1 MGSSSRHGRTN
12 RKSAKA
18 RGRSSRGQ
26 RSIVPNTKEIKS
38 RGSGNKELPEKS
50 IKSRKLSQSQRKRE
64 EDREVIYAL
73 RAMEILVDSGVGL
86 SQAMKHIADE
96 DYGCISEEFARIL
109 KETERGEY
117 LDRCIEEAV
126 SRAASPAFK
135 KMLEAMVMAVRDDI
149 GISKILKKT
158 ADREFEERRTRLT
171 AYTKKLT
178 GTAEIFITTGILLPI
193 ILVVFGF
200 LSSITESIAEVVP
213 FLDGGL
219 LGSMKV
225 CTVPAL
231 LIVIAI
237 LLGLILSTRAR
248 DPNI

>member
-1 MGSSSRHGRTN
+1 MGRSPQHGRKK
-12 RKSAKA
+12 RDPAIA
-18 RGRSSRGQ
+18 RGK
-26 RSIVPNTKEIKS
+26 PLPEEKS
-38 RGSGNKELPEKS
+38 RNAAKRNNTIRSEKKELPQKFVNP
-50 IKSRKLSQSQRKRE
+50 RKLSPSQRKRE

-86 SQAMKHIADE
+86 SEAMKHIADE

-109 KETERGEY
+109 EETVRGKY
-117 LDRCIEEAV
+117 LDKCIEEAV

-158 ADREFEERRTRLT
+158 ADREFEERRTRLA

-200 LSSITESIAEVVP
+200 LSSITESIADVAP
-213 FLDGGL
+213 FLDGGI

-231 LIVIAI
+231 LIVLAI

>member
-1 MGSSSRHGRTN
+1 
-12 RKSAKA
+12 
-18 RGRSSRGQ
+18 
-26 RSIVPNTKEIKS
+26 
-38 RGSGNKELPEKS
+38 
-50 IKSRKLSQSQRKRE
+50 
-64 EDREVIYAL
+64 L

-86 SQAMKHIADE
+86 SEAMKHIADE

-109 KETERGEY
+109 EETKRGKY

-126 SRAASPAFK
+126 RRAASPGFK

-158 ADREFEERRTRLT
+158 ADREFEERRIRLT
-171 AYTKKLT
+171 AFTKKLT

-200 LSSITESIAEVVP
+200 LSSITESIGDAVP
-213 FLDGGL
+213 FLDGGI

-225 CTVPAL
+225 CTIPAL
-231 LIVIAI
+231 LIVLGI
-237 LLGLILSTRAR
+237 LLGLILSTRGR

>member
-1 MGSSSRHGRTN
+1 
-12 RKSAKA
+12 
-18 RGRSSRGQ
+18 
-26 RSIVPNTKEIKS
+26 
-38 RGSGNKELPEKS
+38 
-50 IKSRKLSQSQRKRE
+50 
-64 EDREVIYAL
+64 
-73 RAMEILVDSGVGL
+73 MEILVDSGVGL
-86 SQAMKHIADE
+86 SEAMKHIADE

-109 KETERGEY
+109 EETVRGKY
-117 LDRCIEEAV
+117 LDKCIEEAV

-158 ADREFEERRTRLT
+158 ADREFEERRTRLA

-200 LSSITESIAEVVP
+200 LSSITESIADVAP
-213 FLDGGL
+213 FLDGGI

-231 LIVIAI
+231 LIVLAI

>member
-1 MGSSSRHGRTN
+1 MGSSSRHGRKN
-12 RKSAKA
+12 RNPANRRGKSH
-18 RGRSSRGQ
+18 RGEKSRIEG
-26 RSIVPNTKEIKS
+26 EIKNYAIRS
-38 RGSGNKELPEKS
+38 RKKELPQKI
-50 IKSRKLSQSQRKRE
+50 IKPRKQSHSQRKRE

-86 SQAMKHIADE
+86 SEAMKHIADE
-96 DYGCISEEFARIL
+96 DYGRISEEFARIL
-109 KETERGEY
+109 DETERGKY

-126 SRAASPAFK
+126 GRASSPAFK

-158 ADREFEERRTRLT
+158 ADREFEERRTRLS
-171 AYTKKLT
+171 AFTKKLT

-200 LSSITESIAEVVP
+200 LSSITESISEEVP
-213 FLDGGL
+213 FLDGGI

-231 LIVIAI
+231 LIVIGV